1 MFESPALS
9 WIFSIVFLATGLY
22 SVVRYALLTSGAE
35 RDGDRAIEL
44 SHLLM
49 SIAMIAMAWA
59 WTGGPGTASGILQL
73 VVFGLFAVFFLAQAV
88 SGGHDT
94 VVSVDHLLM
103 NGAMVWMVAA
113 MPALMGMSATA
124 GGAGGGGGGH
134 AGHGSDSGD
143 TAAVAGM
150 EPMATPTWVTLVTW
164 AFVVLLVA
172 SAVFWALRAAR
183 ADTGRAVE
191 PAAGG
196 GGTATVV
203 RPGLARV
210 TNRRVDACCHLL
222 MSLGMGGMFLA
233 MF

>member
-1 MFESPALS
+1 MFESPVLS
-9 WIFSIVFLATGLY
+9 WIFTIVFLATGLY

-35 RDGDRAIEL
+35 RDGDRTVEL

-49 SIAMIAMAWA
+49 SIAMVAMAWA
-59 WTGGPGTASGILQL
+59 WTGGPGTASGVPQL

-94 VVSVDHLLM
+94 VVSVDHVLM

-124 GGAGGGGGGH
+124 GGGGGGH
-134 AGHGSDSGD
+134 AGHAGHGSDGGD
-143 TAAVAGM
+143 MAGM

-164 AFVVLLVA
+164 AFVMLLAA
-172 SAVFWALRAAR
+172 SAVFWAFRAAR

-191 PAAGG
+191 PAEGG
-196 GGTATVV
+196 GGVATLV

-210 TNRRVDACCHLL
+210 TNRRVDGCCHLL

>member
-1 MFESPALS
+1 MFESLTLS
-9 WIFSIVFLATGLY
+9 WIFTIVFLATGLY

-35 RDGDRAIEL
+35 RDGDRTVEL

-73 VVFGLFAVFFLAQAV
+73 AVFGLFAVFFLAQSV
-88 SGGHDT
+88 SDGHDT
-94 VVSVDHLLM
+94 AVSADHVLM

-124 GGAGGGGGGH
+124 GGEGGGH
-134 AGHGSDSGD
+134 AGHGSDSRD
-143 TAAVAGM
+143 MRAMASM
-150 EPMATPTWVTLVTW
+150 EPIATPTWVTLVTW

-183 ADTGRAVE
+183 VETGRAVE
-191 PAAGG
+191 QAAGG
-196 GGTATVV
+196 GGAATIV